1 MGIIKRKQF
10 ERGFI
15 KMETIQHK
23 EGMFYIEKEGKRLG
37 EITYVPAGEGKINAN
52 HTYVSEEL
60 RGGGVAGQLLS
71 ALVNYARDNNLKI
84 IPTCSYVVAKFSRD
98 SQYDDVSALK

>member
-1 MGIIKRKQF
+1 M
-10 ERGFI
+10 

-23 EGMFYIEKEGKRLG
+23 EGMFYIEKEGKRVA

-60 RGGGVAGQLLS
+60 RGGGVAGQLLD
-71 ALVNYARDNNLKI
+71 ALVTYARENNLKI
-84 IPTCSYVVAKFSRD
+84 IPTCSYVMAKFSHG
-98 SQYDDVSALK
+98 SQYNDMLVLK